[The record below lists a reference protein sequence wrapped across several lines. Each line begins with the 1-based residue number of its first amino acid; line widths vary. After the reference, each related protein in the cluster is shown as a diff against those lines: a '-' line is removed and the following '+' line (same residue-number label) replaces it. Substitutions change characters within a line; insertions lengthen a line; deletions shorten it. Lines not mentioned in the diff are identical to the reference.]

1 MDVAW
6 QWHGPGFP
14 ASETPLKLRKRRLHT
29 DPFWRSVGVVLAGT
43 AGAQS
48 IPILG
53 SLVLARLYAPAEFG
67 AFSTWVGLVA
77 LSAVMITGRFEMA
90 LALES
95 DGEPRRVAAA
105 ATLFT
110 ALIGC
115 IPLTLVGLA
124 LRTLVLE
131 KTLGNALS
139 AILVPAALLTAWAQ
153 TWQCW
158 TAAEGRFRLLSVIR
172 IAQAASITGLQIA
185 AGFIWHSALALA
197 LAQIAGLL
205 AGLLVAS
212 RCMPLDPRSLFRDN
226 NFIRDVREFWKRQRR
241 FVYFSLPSD
250 SINSSAAQIPLILV
264 TSRFGSEAGG
274 FLALTQRT
282 LGAPIALLGASVL
295 DVFRRRAA
303 TSFRLHG
310 NCRDDYVRTFK
321 VLAAGALAVAC
332 VILLGGPAL
341 FAPVFGSRWEF
352 SGTLAQWMTPMY
364 ALRFVAS
371 PLSYLFY
378 VAGRQHLDLIWQS
391 CLLALTVLTL
401 GLGNSF
407 RGSII
412 DYVTAYSLLYVIY
425 LFISYRLS
433 LGQAHDRDHRL

>member
-1 MDVAW
+1 M
-6 QWHGPGFP
+6 
-14 ASETPLKLRKRRLHT
+14 
-29 DPFWRSVGVVLAGT
+29 VLAGT

-77 LSAVMITGRFEMA
+77 LSAVVITGRFEMA

-95 DGEPRRVAAA
+95 DGEPRRIAAG
-105 ATLFT
+105 ATLLT

-115 IPLTLVGLA
+115 VPLILIVLA
-124 LRTLVLE
+124 LRTVVLE
-131 KTLGNALS
+131 RTVGNALF

-153 TWQCW
+153 TWLCW

-205 AGLLVAS
+205 AGLTVAS
-212 RCMPLDPRSLFRDN
+212 WCMPIGWRSLFHDHR
-226 NFIRDVREFWKRQRR
+226 FVQGVLAFWKRQRR
-241 FVYFSLPSD
+241 FLYFSLPSD
-250 SINSSAAQIPLILV
+250 TINSSAAQIPLILV
-264 TSRFGSEAGG
+264 TSRFGSESGG

-282 LGAPIALLGASVL
+282 LGAPIGLLGASVL
-295 DVFRRRAA
+295 DVFRRQAA
-303 TSFRLHG
+303 SSFRLQG

-332 VILLGGPAL
+332 VILVGGPTL
-341 FAPVFGSRWEF
+341 FRWVFGARWEF
-352 SGTLAQWMTPMY
+352 SGNLAQWMTPMY

-371 PLSYLFY
+371 PLSYVFY

-391 CLLALTVLTL
+391 CLLVLTVLTL
-401 GLGNSF
+401 GLSGAL

-412 DYVTAYSLLYVIY
+412 NYMAAYSLLYVVY
-425 LFISYRLS
+425 LLISYRLS
-433 LGQAHDRDHRL
+433 LGRTHDRDHRF